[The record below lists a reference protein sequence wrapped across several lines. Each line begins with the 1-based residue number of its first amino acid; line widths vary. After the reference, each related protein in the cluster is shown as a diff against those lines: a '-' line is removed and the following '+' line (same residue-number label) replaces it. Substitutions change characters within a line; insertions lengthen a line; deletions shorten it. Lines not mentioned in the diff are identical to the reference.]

1 MVLWGCIIDFF
12 TYESTRFV
20 VVKNWSVGI
29 INRIVQVAII
39 AYFVGYVFIHEKAYQ
54 TKDTGIESSV
64 MTKVKGFGRHNGQIM
79 DVADS
84 VFPPEGTNVFC
95 IMTRLYVT
103 ENQFQG
109 RCPDDSR
116 PFTCKRDDD
125 CKKYYGSFSPSGVI
139 TGKCLKED
147 NESPG
152 VCEVE
157 GWCPSENEAIPT
169 EPMADIRN
177 FTIFIKNIINFPL
190 FDVTRGNI
198 LSTMTTYEIKT
209 CTYHPEESPFC
220 PIFRVGDILKYTGH
234 TVEELIKKGGH
245 IGIKIEWKCNLDI
258 DLDYC
263 VPHYF
268 FTRLDNK
275 NAIFNGYN
283 FRFARYYKS
292 DNGTEYRTLYKVVAI
307 RFDVKVTGNAGK
319 FNMVPTLI
327 NVVAA
332 LTCLGLGTVLCDII
346 LLKFLKGAEQYKAK
360 KFEEVSPA
368 QIEASLTPSPDSR
381 LSLKP
386 GTKSSLDSGMPSL

>member
-1 MVLWGCIIDFF
+1 MVLWGCIIDLF

-109 RCPDDSR
+109 RCPDDSW

-190 FDVTRGNI
+190 FDITRYCRSKKPLAGRLCFN
-198 LSTMTTYEIKT
+198 TNFM
-209 CTYHPEESPFC
+209 F
-220 PIFRVGDILKYTGH
+220 FRGVVNKPNVPSRSCQCHNDKD
-234 TVEELIKKGGH
+234 GGH